1 MPGSARAIASQ
12 AWQVFPPLL
21 ERHAWSMKQENHIP
35 GAVCRG
41 ASRAVCCGRAALAGK
56 LEGETSRCDRKRLP
70 DDETHSD
77 ATRKTP
83 VAIKRGVSGEDSG
96 PAVSRSRRG
105 HRRSAIRAHTRI
117 RAGSMLARALS
128 WSFKPPLGDSR
139 VHWCHGRKW
148 RCKVAEWS
156 WLGGED
162 KRQGTPGRQRCRG

>member
-1 MPGSARAIASQ
+1 MPGSARAIGSQ

-41 ASRAVCCGRAALAGK
+41 AFRAVCCGRAALVGK

-77 ATRKTP
+77 AARKTP

-96 PAVSRSRRG
+96 PAVPRSRRG
-105 HRRSAIRAHTRI
+105 HRRRASSSLTNPCPHTHTR
-117 RAGSMLARALS
+117 GEHARTR
-128 WSFKPPLGDSR
+128 SF
-139 VHWCHGRKW
+139 V
-148 RCKVAEWS
+148 VV
-156 WLGGED
+156 
-162 KRQGTPGRQRCRG
+162 